1 MNRSEP
7 KKFKKDTLK
16 PENLLEFEHL
26 ISELSSLFV
35 NIPANKVDISINNGL
50 YRIAEYLGLK
60 SIDLIEL
67 TEDKKHLRITHSYLS
82 EVIKVLEDTE
92 LPIDVKQAFPNYAN
106 KLIKGEIIYYS
117 KLPNNLPKN
126 ATEER
131 EYVERVGL
139 KSLLSIPL
147 KVGGKYLGAISFNSF
162 NEYRTWPEEVIR
174 SLKQIGEIFANAIAR
189 KRSEQKLKFAFK
201 KIKTLKERVEV
212 ENFFLKQ
219 EIELSHHF
227 DEIIGNSKAIKEVLK
242 KVEQVACTDST
253 VLILG
258 ETGTGKELIARAV
271 HKASKRHKNTMI
283 NLNCT
288 AIPSTLMES
297 ELFGHEK
304 GSFTGAYEM
313 RMGLF
318 EVADGSTIFLD
329 EIGNL
334 ATDLQVKLLRV
345 LQENEVQR
353 VGSTKPINLDIRV
366 LAASNF
372 DLESEVSDGNFREDL
387 FYRINVFPITVP
399 PLRERKEDIPLLIW
413 KFIDEF
419 NDRMNKKIDKI
430 PKRLLK
436 TLIEHPWP
444 GNIRE
449 LRNIVERAMIISNDR
464 ILRVDVPTFK
474 KKQKFDITNLDE
486 INIQHIS
493 QILELTNWKVSGKNG
508 AAELLGIKPTT
519 LEARML
525 RLGIK
530 RPSV

>member
-1 MNRSEP
+1 M
-7 KKFKKDTLK
+7 
-16 PENLLEFEHL
+16 
-26 ISELSSLFV
+26 
-35 NIPANKVDISINNGL
+35 
-50 YRIAEYLGLK
+50 
-60 SIDLIEL
+60 
-67 TEDKKHLRITHSYLS
+67 
-82 EVIKVLEDTE
+82 
-92 LPIDVKQAFPNYAN
+92 
-106 KLIKGEIIYYS
+106 
-117 KLPNNLPKN
+117 
-126 ATEER
+126 
-131 EYVERVGL
+131 
-139 KSLLSIPL
+139 
-147 KVGGKYLGAISFNSF
+147 
-162 NEYRTWPEEVIR
+162 
-174 SLKQIGEIFANAIAR
+174 
-189 KRSEQKLKFAFK
+189 
-201 KIKTLKERVEV
+201 
-212 ENFFLKQ
+212 
-219 EIELSHHF
+219 
-227 DEIIGNSKAIKEVLK
+227 
-242 KVEQVACTDST
+242 EQVACTDST

-271 HKASKRHKNTMI
+271 HKASKRQKNTMI
-283 NLNCT
+283 NLNCA

-353 VGSTKPINLDIRV
+353 VGSTKPINVDIRV

-399 PLRERKEDIPLLIW
+399 PLRERKEDIPMLIW
-413 KFIDEF
+413 KFINEF

-436 TLIEHPWP
+436 TLVEHPWP

-449 LRNIVERAMIISNDR
+449 LRNIVERAMIISNDK